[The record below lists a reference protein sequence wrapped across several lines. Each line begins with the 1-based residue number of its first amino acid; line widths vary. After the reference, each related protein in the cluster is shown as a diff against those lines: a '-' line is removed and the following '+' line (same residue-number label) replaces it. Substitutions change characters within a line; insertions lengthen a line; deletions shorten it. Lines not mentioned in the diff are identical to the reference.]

1 MIGDART
8 GSGFGGLARYL
19 HRGRKGDSP
28 DRVAWTAAR
37 NLPTADPDLVP
48 AMMRATASLSTRVR
62 DPVFHYSISW
72 PEYEQL
78 PQDDMLKIA
87 DRTLEDLG
95 LQEHQAIIVAH
106 NDTAH
111 PHIHVMVNRVHPE
124 TGVAWEKWKYK
135 TRLETSLKVQE
146 KELGLTEVPGRLSDP
161 ERARSDVRRPQ
172 KGEQRLAERLDVAT
186 LDHWSREDVAELR
199 DRLALSFEAAESWSD
214 LDRRVQEEGVTLY
227 AKGPGIILT
236 NGERYAKLSEMGK
249 SVRKVAL
256 EERFGQSFSSYAE
269 ERQAARQQSTDY
281 WGMLR
286 GISDRMARAG
296 KSLREWVFGRSAS
309 LMERLN
315 RSKGRT
321 GMRRRKDRDGPER

>member
-1 MIGDART
+1 M
-8 GSGFGGLARYL
+8 
-19 HRGRKGDSP
+19 
-28 DRVAWTAAR
+28 
-37 NLPTADPDLVP
+37 
-48 AMMRATASLSTRVR
+48 
-62 DPVFHYSISW
+62 FHYSISW